1 MSDVKRVAIYT
12 RVSTQEQSQEGYSLG
27 EQEERLRM
35 YSKAH
40 GWAIYRV
47 YTDPG
52 YSGAKLDRPAIQ
64 ELVRDCGSGAFDA
77 VLIYKLDRLSRSQ
90 KDTLHLI
97 EDVFTPAGVG
107 LISMRENFDTKSAF
121 GRAMI
126 GVLSVFAQLERDQ
139 IAERTYMGREARAK
153 EGYYSGGSL
162 APIGYDYVPGDNV
175 LRINDDEAAQVRLIY
190 DLYLHGLDGKELT
203 YTAIRN
209 YMRARYHTRYG
220 SYTSTSTVSRILR
233 DPVYAGMIS
242 WSGSYY
248 PGKHEAIIDRET
260 WDAVQAKIKRS
271 STNCAENFKGAH
283 LLTGIV
289 RCGICGKAYQIHH
302 SRVHRRMPDGSMR
315 LGAVSIRYVCASRRS
330 GACSNIAYKA
340 DQLEEAVIAE
350 VRRLRL
356 DPDLV
361 YRVSAPAHDDRRRM
375 STLKRIEAIH
385 SQQSRLIDLYQIGS
399 VDVDEVRKRSDA
411 LREEEAALQ
420 RDLADAEVRPA
431 ALDPDDAVRI
441 LSSFDEVFASG
452 SLDDKR
458 ALIKSLVEYVEVF
471 PDHIAIHWLFAA
483 K

>member
-40 GWAIYRV
+40 GWAVYRV

-97 EDVFTPAGVG
+97 EDVFTPAGIG
-107 LISMRENFDTKSAF
+107 LISMNENFDTKSAF

-162 APIGYDYVPGDNV
+162 SPIGYDYVAGSNI
-175 LRINDDEAAQVRLIY
+175 LRINEDEAAQVRLIY
-190 DLYLHGLDGKELT
+190 DLYLHGLDGHEMS
-203 YTAIRN
+203 YTAIRQ
-209 YMRARYHTRYG
+209 YMHERYRTRYG
-220 SYTSTSTVSRILR
+220 SYTHTSTISRMLQ
-233 DPVYAGMIS
+233 DATYCGMIS
-242 WSGSYY
+242 WGGSYY

-271 STNCAENFKGAH
+271 PTNYAENFKGTH
-283 LLTGIV
+283 LLTGLV
-289 RCGICGKAYQIHH
+289 RCGICGKAYQVHH
-302 SRVHRRMPDGSMR
+302 SRVHRRRADGSMR

-330 GACSNIAYKA
+330 GACSNVAYKA

-350 VRRLRL
+350 VRKLRL

-361 YRVSAPAHDDRRRM
+361 YRASAPSHDNRKREAA
-375 STLKRIEAIH
+375 LKRIEAIH
-385 SQQSRLIDLYQIGS
+385 SQQSRLIDLYQVGS

-441 LSSFDEVFASG
+441 LDNFDEIFASG

-458 ALIKSLVEYVEVF
+458 ALIKSLIEYVEVF